1 MSISSVEQKCH
12 WLRSMTKKNCHW
24 VHLIY
29 PKIFNW
35 SVAAA
40 VVPWPHQR
48 LWLCILFQQLWK
60 VHLPKY
66 TRPQKY
72 DDYWDILS
80 SQNIFP
86 SSRSSSYVYIQP
98 ALCMHYTFSYIS
110 NIVFKPKSFL
120 LKRQTR
126 RIHKKVLMW
135 TTVDSWSTLCQL
147 LIWMRNHDL
156 ASRFGCLQHCVDQMS
171 RTVRMGSPASWSTF

>member
-1 MSISSVEQKCH
+1 M
-12 WLRSMTKKNCHW
+12 
-24 VHLIY
+24 
-29 PKIFNW
+29 
-35 SVAAA
+35 

-86 SSRSSSYVYIQP
+86 SSASSSYVYIQP
-98 ALCMHYTFSYIS
+98 ALCMHYTLSYIS

-126 RIHKKVLMW
+126 RIHKKVNNSRQLIH
-135 TTVDSWSTLCQL
+135 TLPAVDLEEEPWPSVTLWLPSTLCWPNVEDSENGFTSQSANIL
-147 LIWMRNHDL
+147 KLE
-156 ASRFGCLQHCVDQMS
+156 SRALMLG
-171 RTVRMGSPASWSTF
+171 